1 MNQRKSV
8 AIIGAGIGG
17 LTLAVAL
24 HRKGIN
30 AIVYENA
37 SEMKFLGAGL
47 ALAGNAIQSFKA
59 IGLQDEVLAA
69 GKILKKLSIKDHRG
83 RVITTADAEYISA
96 KLNIVNNF
104 AVHRADLH
112 EVLLRQLPQEKLVLG
127 KRAIDFQQHNDRVL
141 VNFADGT
148 SVNADFVIASDG
160 IHSVFRKKLVQN
172 SEPRYA
178 GYTAW
183 RAVIDQS
190 ETALNLDE
198 TLESW
203 GRGKRFGIV
212 PLTNNRIYWF
222 ATINASAKNERLK
235 NYTTQDLVRE
245 FENFHLP
252 IPQIIEETRNEQL
265 IWSDII
271 DLEPLK
277 KFAFGRIVLMGDA
290 AHATTPN
297 MGQGACMAIED
308 AAVLA
313 ICMDEEKQVEKAFV
327 NFEKRRISRTTKIV
341 NDSWRLGKVAQ
352 LENPILISLRNSAM
366 RMVPPS
372 VAEKQVKFLND
383 ISF

>member
-1 MNQRKSV
+1 MNQQKSI

-17 LTLAVAL
+17 LTLAIAL

-47 ALAGNAIQSFKA
+47 TLAGNAIQSFKA
-59 IGLQDEVLAA
+59 IGLQNEVLAA
-69 GKILKKLSIKDHRG
+69 GKILKRLFIKDHLG

-112 EVLLRQLPQEKLVLG
+112 QVLLQQLPEEKLVLG
-127 KRAIDFQQHNDRVL
+127 KRAIDFQQYNDRVL
-141 VNFADGT
+141 VTFADGT
-148 SVNADFVIASDG
+148 SVDADYVIASDG
-160 IHSVFRKKLVQN
+160 IHSIFRRKLVQK
-172 SEPRYA
+172 SQPRYA

-190 ETALNLDE
+190 ATALNLDE
-198 TLESW
+198 TSESW

-222 ATINASAKNERLK
+222 ATMNTSAKNERLK
-235 NYTTQDLVRE
+235 NYTPQDLAKE
-245 FENFHLP
+245 FEDFHLP
-252 IPQIIEETRNEQL
+252 IPQIIEETKSEQL

-277 KFAFGRIVLMGDA
+277 KFAFCRVVLMGDA

-308 AAVLA
+308 AAILA
-313 ICMDEEKQVEKAFV
+313 ICMDEEKQVEKAFM

-352 LENPILISLRNSAM
+352 LENPLLISLRNAAM
-366 RMVPPS
+366 KMVPPS
-372 VAEKQVKFLND
+372 VAEKQVKFLSD

>member
-1 MNQRKSV
+1 MNKQKSI

-17 LTLAVAL
+17 LTLAIAL
-24 HRKGIN
+24 HRKGID

-59 IGLQDEVLAA
+59 IGLQDEVLAS

-112 EVLLRQLPQEKLVLG
+112 EVLLQQLPKEKLVLG

-148 SVNADFVIASDG
+148 AIEADYVIASDG
-160 IHSVFRKKLVQN
+160 IHSIFRKKLVQN
-172 SEPRYA
+172 SELRYA

-222 ATINASAKNERLK
+222 ATMNASAKNERLK
-235 NYTTQDLVRE
+235 NYTTQDLAKE
-245 FENFHLP
+245 FEDFHLP
-252 IPQIIEETRNEQL
+252 IPQIIEETKNEQL

-308 AAVLA
+308 AAILA
-313 ICMDEEKQVEKAFV
+313 ICMNEERQVERAFV

-352 LENPILISLRNSAM
+352 LENPVLISLRNAAM
-366 RMVPPS
+366 KMVPPS
-372 VAEKQVKFLND
+372 VTEKQVKFLND

>member
-1 MNQRKSV
+1 MNQQKSI

-17 LTLAVAL
+17 LTLAIAL
-24 HRKGIN
+24 HRKGIH

-112 EVLLRQLPQEKLVLG
+112 EVLLQELPKEKLVLG
-127 KRAIDFQQHNDRVL
+127 KRAIDFQKHNNRVL

-148 SVNADFVIASDG
+148 SVDTDYVIASDG
-160 IHSVFRKKLVQN
+160 IHSIFRKKLVQN

-190 ETALNLDE
+190 ETAINLDE
-198 TLESW
+198 TLETW

-222 ATINASAKNERLK
+222 ATMNASAKNERFK
-235 NYTTQDLVRE
+235 NYTPQDLVKE
-245 FENFHLP
+245 FEDFHLP
-252 IPQIIEETRNEQL
+252 IPQIIEETKNEQL

-308 AAVLA
+308 AAILA
-313 ICMDEEKQVEKAFV
+313 ICMDEEKQIEKAFV

-352 LENPILISLRNSAM
+352 LENPVLISLRNAVM
-366 RMVPPS
+366 KMVPPS
-372 VAEKQVKFLND
+372 VTEKQVKFLND